1 MNNSSGEHTGHA
13 TVLPGGLQ
21 VSQDG
26 YTLDLKT
33 PRITAGQE
41 TLLRFAINDDTGK
54 AVTDYHM
61 THGKDLH
68 LILASRDLNTF
79 RHVHPTLG
87 SDGTWSI
94 TVDLPAAGDYRV
106 FADFTPAAKGANAL
120 TLGADLAVA
129 GSYQPRDL
137 PAQKATVEVDG
148 YTVTVDGALTAG
160 TMSELTLSV
169 AKHGRPVTDLEPYL
183 GAYGHLVALRSGDLA
198 YLHVHP
204 EGEPGDGTTRPGPD
218 ISFMAAAPSNGAYR
232 LFLDFKHGGTVRTA
246 AFTMHTSTPGTRSG
260 TGQSNHSSAGHD

>member
-1 MNNSSGEHTGHA
+1 MNNSSGKHTGHA
-13 TVLPGGLQ
+13 TALPGGLQ

-41 TLLRFAINDDTGK
+41 TCLRFVIKDDTGK
-54 AVTDYHM
+54 AVTDYTK

-68 LILASRDLNTF
+68 LILASHDLNTF

-94 TVDLPAAGDYRV
+94 PVDLPAAGDYRV
-106 FADFTPAAKGANAL
+106 FADFTPAKKGADAL

-137 PAQKATVEVDG
+137 PTQKTTAEVDG
-148 YTVTVDGALTAG
+148 YTVTLDGALTAG
-160 TMSELTLSV
+160 SMSELTLSV
-169 AKHGRPVTDLEPYL
+169 AKDGTPVTDLEPYL
-183 GAYGHLVALRSGDLA
+183 GAYGHLVVLPSGDLA

-204 EGEPGDGTTRPGPD
+204 EGQPGDGTTRPGPD
-218 ISFMAAAPSNGAYR
+218 ISFMATAPSNGAYR
-232 LFLDFKHGGTVRTA
+232 LFLDFKHEGTVRTA
-246 AFTMHTSTPGTRSG
+246 AFTMHTSTTG
-260 TGQSNHSSAGHD
+260 TGTGHSDHSGAGHH